1 MENLIHKITIREWSY
16 YSKSG
21 DISGLKKHGF
31 NTKNIDS
38 IIAIVDEN
46 LGETKNLGKDIQ
58 RLNSKYKI
66 QELLVYYKNLRALLD
81 SQLKAEAIQVEL
93 GITLSLDD
101 SLNKAIDAKSK
112 RLNDKYG
119 ISVNTL
125 SDMQKIDSEIQ
136 RRLDKYAEM
145 NKVIPIGEGI
155 TFAELVI
162 SIFKILGYEKIDY
175 EMVLSDF
182 FILKKQASK
191 QVK

>member
-1 MENLIHKITIREWSY
+1 
-16 YSKSG
+16 
-21 DISGLKKHGF
+21 
-31 NTKNIDS
+31 
-38 IIAIVDEN
+38 